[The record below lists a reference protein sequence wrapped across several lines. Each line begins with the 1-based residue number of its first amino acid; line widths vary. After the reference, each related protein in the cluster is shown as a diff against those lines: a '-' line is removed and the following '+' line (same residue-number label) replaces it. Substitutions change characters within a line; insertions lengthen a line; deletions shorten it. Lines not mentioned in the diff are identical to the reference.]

1 MNMVSSSFATSS
13 RFCPFNNRTME
24 GISYLTD
31 EAGRKKA
38 IVVDLEKY
46 SEYLEDLLD
55 IIAYEESKDEPV
67 SDFEETVDKILEERK
82 ANGEVSG

>member
-1 MNMVSSSFATSS
+1 
-13 RFCPFNNRTME
+13 ME

-38 IVVDLEKY
+38 IVVDLKKY

-55 IIAYEESKDEPV
+55 VIAYEESKHEPV
-67 SDFEETVDKILEERK
+67 SDFEKTVDDILKERK
-82 ANGEVSG
+82 ANGEVSD

>member
-1 MNMVSSSFATSS
+1 
-13 RFCPFNNRTME
+13 ME
-24 GISYLTD
+24 GINYLTD

-82 ANGEVSG
+82 TNGEVPD